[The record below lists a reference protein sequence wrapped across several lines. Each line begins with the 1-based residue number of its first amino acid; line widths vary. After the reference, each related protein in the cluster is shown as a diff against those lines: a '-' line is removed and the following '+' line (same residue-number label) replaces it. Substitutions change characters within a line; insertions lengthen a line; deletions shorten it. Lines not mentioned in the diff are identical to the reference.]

1 MKMTTVMRVISIL
14 IAVFSISMFF
24 GCAGYEYNTKQKEYP
39 YAYIHKELP
48 EADRAIEKAR
58 MEGKDRQCPEE
69 FKTAEELRD
78 KAYSDYAACLTKEGI
93 AQAKQATAKANSLC
107 PPQPA
112 ATREAPIEALPAAE
126 PEPGI
131 VKYCITLDIKF
142 DIDRA
147 EVRRE
152 FHDEVGRVG
161 TFMRK
166 FPTTTAVIE
175 GHTDEVGT
183 DEHNME
189 LSRKRAESV
198 VNYLVDNFG
207 IDRSRL
213 AAKGYGKTRPITD
226 DRTEEGMQKNRRIEA
241 IIDCAMDIEG
251 LEPVP
256 DKLCVTLD
264 IKFDTDK
271 ADIKPEYHGEI
282 EEVAD
287 FMKKNPTVTAVVE
300 GHTDDVGTP
309 DYNMKLSQ
317 RRAESVASYLV
328 EKLGID
334 RSRLSAKGYGQT
346 RRIAYNTTPEGRQKN
361 RRINMIIDCVVKK

>member
-1 MKMTTVMRVISIL
+1 MKMKTVMRVISIL
-14 IAVFSISMFF
+14 IAGFSLSTFF
-24 GCAGYEYNTKQKEYP
+24 GCAGYEYNTRQKEYP

-58 MEGKDRQCPEE
+58 REGKDRQCPEE
-69 FKTAEELRD
+69 FKAAEELRD
-78 KAYSDYAACLTKEGI
+78 KAYSDYAACLTKQGI
-93 AQAKQATAKANSLC
+93 AQAKDATARANALC
-107 PPQPA
+107 PPQAAAPPA
-112 ATREAPIEALPAAE
+112 APPAAV

-131 VKYCITLDIKF
+131 VKYCITINIVF
-142 DIDRA
+142 DIDKA

-175 GHTDEVGT
+175 GHTDDVGT

-189 LSRKRAESV
+189 LSQKRAENV

-226 DRTEEGMQKNRRIEA
+226 DRTAEGMQKNRRIEA

-256 DKLCVTLD
+256 DKLCLTLK
-264 IKFDTDK
+264 IEFDTDK

-287 FMKKNPTVTAVVE
+287 FMKKNPTVTSVVE

-309 DYNMKLSQ
+309 EYNMKLSQ
-317 RRAESVASYLV
+317 KRAESVVNYLV
-328 EKLGID
+328 EKFGID

-361 RRINMIIDCVVKK
+361 RRINMIIDCVLKK